1 MATTKEKTLALVAAS
16 GWILDPDV
24 TWNRSGYLRHRE
36 SDQEQN
42 PYAFMKPGPD
52 GGTWHLYLNY
62 VKKQTGW
69 SSYRYVGDTLREAT
83 FSFTSADGEKWT
95 KTTLKNTDNLTHGVY
110 NQRIVWQALREYK
123 PNGNSES
130 LTEVAAKLIKDP
142 TTAIWLTFQAQHDD
156 QVRRASERAA
166 EREDER
172 ARKQPLP
179 IVIPEGTGYQGQWR
193 QLTWNLKAATDAIH
207 KADGKSDLPQ
217 LVTDAILKLE
227 AIQAVLTD
235 ESRQVV
241 DANLYEVHSGLAAF
255 RERQE

>member
-1 MATTKEKTLALVAAS
+1 MATTKEKTLALVTER
-16 GWILDPDV
+16 GWLLDPGALWAADG
-24 TWNRSGYLRHRE
+24 TLQHRNSPE
-36 SDQEQN
+36 VQN
-42 PYAFMKPGPD
+42 PYAFFRPGPD
-52 GGTWHLYLNY
+52 GGTWHIYLNY
-62 VKKQTGW
+62 VKNRNGR
-69 SSYRYVGDTLREAT
+69 SGYRNIGNTLRSVD
-83 FSFTSADGEKWT
+83 FSFTPTDGSKVNLGV
-95 KTTLKNTDNLTHGVY
+95 LKNTDNLAY
-110 NQRIVWQALREYK
+110 EKIQNRSIWQALRAYK

-235 ESRQVV
+235 EARQVV